1 MKTTKYAHAKKN
13 IFKKNYEFAIFTRF
27 YLIIGLIGE
36 CFLDDYDE
44 NDYGRVLTLEA
55 TIYRSLNSK
64 YYGSGMTVD
73 KCKKICFENNN
84 FKYAGV
90 ETEIE
95 SQCFCDNVMSHTTPA
110 SDCNTECSGDNS
122 QICGGPYRINVYQ
135 KK

>member
-1 MKTTKYAHAKKN
+1 M
-13 IFKKNYEFAIFTRF
+13 
-27 YLIIGLIGE
+27 IGE

-84 FKYAGV
+84 FKFAGV
-90 ETEIE
+90 ETELKVE

-135 KK
+135 KM